1 MSIVNLLKDKNIA
14 LPKMLCSETNE
25 VINMKQIYGYYLNR
39 ANKEFER
46 IRQITSFGHRQNIND
61 NAKKQITII
70 SELFKNI
77 SEIAMGSPKYDIK
90 TIEQEINQKYNVNE
104 TSDDNKKV

>member
-1 MSIVNLLKDKNIA
+1 MVIDLLKDKNIA
-14 LPKMLCSETNE
+14 LPKMLCNETNA
-25 VINMKQIYGYYLNR
+25 VINMKQLYGYYLNR

-46 IRQITSFGHRQNIND
+46 IGQLTALGHRQNIND

-77 SEIAMGSPKYDIK
+77 SDIAMGSPKYDIK
-90 TIEQEINQKYNVNE
+90 NLEQEINKKYSGKENE
-104 TSDDNKKV
+104 TDINKV